1 MIALY
6 GNSMGLKSMYIGIDM
21 ELNVKYRKQRK
32 T

>member
-6 GNSMGLKSMYIGIDM
+6 GNNMGLKSMYFGIDM
-21 ELNVKYRKQRK
+21 ELNVKYRKQHK